1 VLALP
6 ILRGALKLLLLVILQ
21 LLFRRGLDLAVSGI
35 DWRLEGQVVHIDRRR
50 RLDTR
55 LRAGDGAA
63 TVIVLI
69 IVMAIALELL
79 RLDIGPLLASA
90 GLAGLA
96 ISFGAQTMIREYFGG
111 VVILAED
118 QFRVGDVVEVSGI
131 GGELVRMA
139 LRATFLR
146 AGQGKLYTVPNGDI
160 RGIVNMTRDRTRA
173 MVDLTLEYETDFAR
187 VDQALSTVA
196 ERLKADPRLAPY
208 LIGDPDTISWNILA
222 EWGVQARVMAKNLPG
237 RQWLVGRVL
246 RRYAIEALREDGLH
260 VAFPITIARAQA
272 EPRRV
277 STEEI
282 V

>member
-1 VLALP
+1 LALP

-50 RLDTR
+50 WLDTR

-111 VVILAED
+111 VVILTED

-139 LRATFLR
+139 LRAT
-146 AGQGKLYTVPNGDI
+146 Y
-160 RGIVNMTRDRTRA
+160 TRDGRGGSTPCPTA
-173 MVDLTLEYETDFAR
+173 TFA
-187 VDQALSTVA
+187 SSPT
-196 ERLKADPRLAPY
+196 
-208 LIGDPDTISWNILA
+208 
-222 EWGVQARVMAKNLPG
+222 
-237 RQWLVGRVL
+237 
-246 RRYAIEALREDGLH
+246 
-260 VAFPITIARAQA
+260 
-272 EPRRV
+272 
-277 STEEI
+277 
-282 V
+282 